1 MDFIIHVLAMYGLY
15 LFILDLTKNKNCN
28 CGD

>member
-15 LFILDLTKNKNCN
+15 LFILDLTEDKDCN
-28 CGD
+28 CDE